1 MFWLFALSFIYCF
14 VSWYCVSF
22 FGVDIVRCTCCW
34 CVVLCSCFLNL
45 LWVSIGFVRCPWS
58 CFRSKKSNGKQR
70 TRIWKNKNNTNLQDH
85 SRTNQQ
91 RKNQARIKNLEL
103 RTHSVTK
110 NIQQHT
116 DKTTRTT
123 LNEFGLLFVS
133 FVLFCFLKLCF
144 WVLIILCALAVGA
157 MSFANVQCFYC
168 WGFLAFVFPDL
179 GFVLENQM
187 EQRTRIWNK

>member
-14 VSWYCVSF
+14 VYWYCVSF

-34 CVVLCSCFLNL
+34 SVVLCSCFLNL
-45 LWVSIGFVRCPWS
+45 LWVSIGFVRCPWY

-116 DKTTRTT
+116 DKKTEQHRMS
-123 LNEFGLLFVS
+123 LCYYWCL
-133 FVLFCFLKLCF
+133 LFCFVSSNC
-144 WVLIILCALAVGA
+144 V
-157 MSFANVQCFYC
+157 
-168 WGFLAFVFPDL
+168 L
-179 GFVLENQM
+179 GF
-187 EQRTRIWNK
+187 W

>member
-1 MFWLFALSFIYCF
+1 MCFDCSPCLLFFVLFLENVFLFWC
-14 VSWYCVSF
+14 WYCSLYLVL
-22 FGVDIVRCTCCW
+22 VRCS
-34 CVVLCSCFLNL
+34 LFLFFNV

-116 DKTTRTT
+116 DKKPEQHRMS
-123 LNEFGLLFVS
+123 LCYYWCL
-133 FVLFCFLKLCF
+133 LFCFVSSNC
-144 WVLIILCALAVGA
+144 V
-157 MSFANVQCFYC
+157 
-168 WGFLAFVFPDL
+168 L
-179 GFVLENQM
+179 GF
-187 EQRTRIWNK
+187 W

>member
-1 MFWLFALSFIYCF
+1 MCFDYSPCLFYCF

-34 CVVLCSCFLNL
+34 CAVICSCFLNL
-45 LWVSIGFVRCPWS
+45 LWVSIGFVRCLWS

-110 NIQQHT
+110 NTQQHT
-116 DKTTRTT
+116 DKKPEQHRMS
-123 LNEFGLLFVS
+123 LCYYWCL
-133 FVLFCFLKLCF
+133 LFCFVSSNC
-144 WVLIILCALAVGA
+144 V
-157 MSFANVQCFYC
+157 
-168 WGFLAFVFPDL
+168 L
-179 GFVLENQM
+179 GF
-187 EQRTRIWNK
+187 W